1 MRVKFKWIRIKIR
14 SFLCWNNSSE
24 SKETQGEMV
33 RIFQKWTGGWSSQSS
48 SELFIFPAGFRS
60 SCQTDWSV
68 QERRVSHSGWSHY
81 GIQLHCFCVSVPLKV
96 ISALT
101 CMVTLGLTNMI
112 KQLIN
117 NYFNFLCSYGQ
128 TGTGKTFTMEGERS
142 PNEQFTWE
150 EVSLVLKGTQT

>member
-1 MRVKFKWIRIKIR
+1 
-14 SFLCWNNSSE
+14 
-24 SKETQGEMV
+24 MV
-33 RIFQKWTGGWSSQSS
+33 S
-48 SELFIFPAGFRS
+48 
-60 SCQTDWSV
+60 
-68 QERRVSHSGWSHY
+68 
-81 GIQLHCFCVSVPLKV
+81 
-96 ISALT
+96 
-101 CMVTLGLTNMI
+101 LGLTNMI